1 MTPFSK
7 TGGLADV
14 SGSLPKALSHIGC
27 DVRVVTPK
35 YTCVSNAPQPL
46 NRIIESAEIRIGD
59 RVEEYGLYEGIL
71 PDSDVPVYF
80 VENDKYFN
88 RKNLYEENGK
98 DYKDNL
104 ERFSF
109 FSMAVLY
116 SIQAIGW
123 KPDVIHCNDWQT
135 ALIPMY
141 LNTAVKENPL
151 LNDYFN
157 KTGTLFTI
165 HNLGYQ
171 GLFSKDK
178 FPATGLDASLFT
190 INGIEYYEKVNLLK
204 GGIVF
209 SDILNAVSPT
219 YSREIQTEEYGHG
232 LDGVLRERADDIYG
246 ILNGVDYSEWDPS
259 KDRHIITRFSSKSL
273 SRKKNCKKDLQKL
286 CSLPQEDVPLLGMIS
301 RFDSQKGFDI
311 LLEIIDELL
320 QLDIQ
325 MVILGTGKLK
335 FEESLKGY
343 ASKYPSKISVNT
355 FFDNTLAH
363 KIEAGAD
370 VFLIPSRYEPCGLN
384 QLYSFK
390 YGTVPVAHKTG
401 GLAGT
406 IADYV
411 PSNIIADKCTG
422 FLFNNYSG
430 EELLKALLLA
440 LSVYKDKTQWKRIVT
455 AGMNSDFSWERSA
468 GEYVKLYEKAVNKI
482 KN

>member
-14 SGSLPKALSHIGC
+14 SGSLPKSLSKIGC
-27 DVRVVTPK
+27 DVRVITPK
-35 YTCVSNAPQPL
+35 YAGLSNAIQPL
-46 NRIIESAEIRIGD
+46 NRIIETAEIRIGD
-59 RVEEYGLYEGIL
+59 RVEEYGLYEGVL

-98 DYKDNL
+98 DYEDNP

-109 FSMAVLY
+109 FSMAVLF
-116 SIQAIGW
+116 SMQVIGW
-123 KPDVIHCNDWQT
+123 KPNVIHCNDWQT
-135 ALIPMY
+135 ALIPVY

-151 LNDYFN
+151 LKDYC
-157 KTGTLFTI
+157 KKMGTLFTI

-171 GLFSKDK
+171 GLFTKEK
-178 FPATGLDASLFT
+178 YPATGLDTSLFT
-190 INGIEYYEKVNLLK
+190 IKGMEYYGKINLLK
-204 GGIVF
+204 GGILF

-219 YSREIQTEEYGHG
+219 YSMEIQTEEYGHG
-232 LDGVLRERADDIYG
+232 LEGVLSERADDIYG
-246 ILNGVDYSEWDPS
+246 ILNGVDYTEWDPS
-259 KDRHIITRFSSKSL
+259 KDPLIISRFSSKSL

-286 CSLPQEDVPLLGMIS
+286 CSLPQEDVPLLGMVS

-311 LLEIIDELL
+311 LLEIMDELL
-320 QLDIQ
+320 QLEIQ

-335 FEESLKGY
+335 YEEALKEY
-343 ASKYPSKISVNT
+343 ASEHPSGLSVNT
-355 FFDNTLAH
+355 IFDNTLAH
-363 KIEAGAD
+363 KIEAGSD
-370 VFLIPSRYEPCGLN
+370 IFLIPSRYEPCGLN

-401 GLAGT
+401 GLADT

-422 FLFNNYSG
+422 FLFNHYSG
-430 EELLKALLLA
+430 EGLLKALLLA

-468 GEYVKLYEKAVNKI
+468 GEYVKLYEKVRGKQLS
-482 KN
+482 